1 VVVLCLL
8 PSGSKDE
15 LVRLHSQEGINEM
28 FDQIT
33 VDPRLE
39 TFEQRERE
47 KRSRSGRPAACVA
60 MHLPEVTYVFDA
72 RLS

>member
-1 VVVLCLL
+1 
-8 PSGSKDE
+8 
-15 LVRLHSQEGINEM
+15 M

-47 KRSRSGRPAACVA
+47 KLLADLGFMGEFIESRRYQKIFSAKEACNA
-60 MHLPEVTYVFDA
+60 
-72 RLS
+72 